1 MGDKEAEPLSDEK
14 VELSVTIPLDA
25 DGFLRRECPTC
36 ERELKWMPTPEGVE
50 PVPVPDGGYFC
61 PYCGV
66 QAGPEAWHTRAQ
78 VEYFQRIA
86 KARVVDPMLVKF
98 GNDIRQMGRR
108 SRGVFSVSIEHERSD
123 EPEPLSD
130 DDDMRRVDF
139 ECHPSEPIKV
149 LQDWNGAVR
158 CIICDQ
164 AEA

>member
-1 MGDKEAEPLSDEK
+1 
-14 VELSVTIPLDA
+14 
-25 DGFLRRECPTC
+25 
-36 ERELKWMPTPEGVE
+36 
-50 PVPVPDGGYFC
+50 
-61 PYCGV
+61 V